1 MSCEGGDTVRP
12 AMIDDDRTPGGQ
24 LAPERHAR
32 LLGLL
37 RSEIFADIRALKDAL
52 GVSIA
57 TIRRDL
63 SELESRGLLKRTH
76 GGALVT
82 NQVTRDNA
90 VSVREVVN
98 AEQKGRIADAA
109 AKMVVDG
116 DAVMIDGGTT
126 SLLVARRLAA
136 NSSLT
141 FVTNCIDVLS
151 TLTAAKA
158 SKLHFIG
165 GEYLDI
171 NHSFGGPL
179 AAEQVRRFNVDKVFL
194 SVSSVD
200 HRRGLICTAS
210 PQAACVQQAMIDV
223 AQMTVVV
230 ADHSKFNRTALAV
243 IAPLDRVDYVVTD
256 SASRRELP
264 GLSGKLKE
272 KFVFV

>member
-1 MSCEGGDTVRP
+1 MRP
-12 AMIDDDRTPGGQ
+12 ATIEDDRASGGPS
-24 LAPERHAR
+24 APERHAR

-37 RSEIFADIRALKDAL
+37 RTEIFADIQALKDAL

-63 SELESRGLLKRTH
+63 SELEGRGLLKRTH
-76 GGALVT
+76 GGALVS
-82 NQVTRDNA
+82 NQVTRDNI
-90 VSVREVVN
+90 VSVREMAN
-98 AEQKGRIADAA
+98 AEEKSRIAAAA
-109 AKMVVDG
+109 AKLVVDG

-126 SLLVARRLAA
+126 SLLVAERLAA
-136 NSSLT
+136 NSTLT
-141 FVTNCIDVLS
+141 FVTNGIDVLT
-151 TLTAAKA
+151 TLTAARV

-210 PQAACVQQAMIDV
+210 PQAACVQQAMIDI
-223 AQMTVVV
+223 AQMSVVV
-230 ADHSKFNRTALAV
+230 ADHSKFSRTALAV
-243 IAPLDRVDYVVTD
+243 IAPLERVDYVVTD
-256 SASRRELP
+256 SASRRELA
-264 GLSGKLKE
+264 GLSGRLKE

>member
-1 MSCEGGDTVRP
+1 LKARAATIADEGNAPGIQP
-12 AMIDDDRTPGGQ
+12 APQ
-24 LAPERHAR
+24 RHAR

-37 RSEIFADIRALKDAL
+37 RSEIFADIQALKDAL

-76 GGALVT
+76 GGALVA

-98 AEQKGRIADAA
+98 ATEKARIADAT

-126 SLLVARRLAA
+126 SLLVARRLAS

-141 FVTNCIDVLS
+141 FVTNGIDVLAA
-151 TLTAAKA
+151 LTEAKVPN
-158 SKLHFIG
+158 LHFIG

-171 NHSFGGPL
+171 NHSCGGPM
-179 AAEQVRRFNVDKVFL
+179 AAELVRRFNVDKAIL

-200 HRRGLICTAS
+200 HARGLICTAS

-223 AQMTVVV
+223 AQMTIVV

-243 IAPLDRVDYVVTD
+243 IAPIDRIDYVVTD
-256 SASRRELP
+256 NESRREL
-264 GLSGKLKE
+264 SAVSAKLKD
-272 KFVFV
+272 KFIFV

>member
-1 MSCEGGDTVRP
+1 MRP
-12 AMIDDDRTPGGQ
+12 TAIDDNRATGGQ
-24 LAPERHAR
+24 PAPERHAR

-37 RSEIFADIRALKDAL
+37 RSEIFADIQALKDAL

-63 SELESRGLLKRTH
+63 SELESRGLLKRIH
-76 GGALVT
+76 GGAMVT
-82 NQVTRDNA
+82 NQVTRDNV
-90 VSVREVVN
+90 VSVREVAN
-98 AEQKGRIADAA
+98 AKEKGRIADAA

-116 DAVMIDGGTT
+116 DSVMIDGGTT
-126 SLLVARRLAA
+126 SLLVAQRLAS
-136 NSSLT
+136 NTSLT
-141 FVTNCIDVLS
+141 FVTNSIDVLA
-151 TLTAAKA
+151 TLTAAKV

-171 NHSFGGPL
+171 NHSFGGPM

-200 HRRGLICTAS
+200 LRRGLICTAS
-210 PQAACVQQAMIDV
+210 PQAACVQQAMIDI
-223 AQMTVVV
+223 AQMSVVV
-230 ADHSKFNRTALAV
+230 ADHSKFNRAALTV

-264 GLSGKLKE
+264 GLSGKFKE
-272 KFVFV
+272 KLVFV